1 VGATEGEKVR
11 YEIEAPSTGESMILD
26 YSDWY
31 HLLHLAARYGWRA
44 QEDLRHYTTED
55 HTISAYEA
63 EQITDAL
70 EKANHD
76 LHKVS
81 EGMEIAAQRLGVTAH
96 FFPGLDKGPYER
108 ALEYFS
114 GKKAGIVS
122 RFIAMVRSVELVVR
136 ETGQF

>member
-1 VGATEGEKVR
+1 MRHEL
-11 YEIEAPSTGESMILD
+11 EAPSTGESMILD

-44 QEDLRHYTTED
+44 QEDLRHYTTEY

-63 EQITDAL
+63 EQMTDAL

-76 LHKVS
+76 LDKVS

-96 FFPGLDKGPYER
+96 FFPGLDKGPYEG

-114 GKKAGIVS
+114 GEKAEIVS
-122 RFIAMVRSVELVVR
+122 SFIAMGGSVELVVR

>member
-1 VGATEGEKVR
+1 VR
-11 YEIEAPSTGESMILD
+11 HEIEAPSMGESMILD

-44 QEDLRHYTTED
+44 QEDLRRYTTEE

-63 EQITDAL
+63 KQMSDAL

-76 LHKVS
+76 LDKVS
-81 EGMEIAAQRLGVTAH
+81 EGMEHAAQRLGVTAH
-96 FFPGLDKGPYER
+96 FFPGLHKGPYEG

-114 GKKAGIVS
+114 GEKAGIVS
-122 RFIAMVRSVELVVR
+122 RFIAMGKSGELVVR
-136 ETGQF
+136 ETGQV